1 MLSLTKE
8 QITTLWGSKR
18 RRNTRDRSRK
28 ILIIVQ
34 YQEPR
39 KMEQTQKDIQPR
51 NILSPTVLST
61 VDSSPSEIL
70 KSSRILQQLWKSLME
85 NCWEKKPKK
94 CRLPMS
100 PIAITLKTIE
110 ILPTSTWRKDLT
122 MHINKTG
129 SNLTKTKNNFMIS
142 SFEEDLSMAKR
153 KCNLPISVLPK
164 MPN

>member
-1 MLSLTKE
+1 MD
-8 QITTLWGSKR
+8 SKR
-18 RRNTRDRSRK
+18 RRNTRDKSRK
-28 ILIIVQ
+28 ILIIVR
-34 YQEPR
+34 YQERR
-39 KMEQTQKDIQPR
+39 KTEPTQRDIQPP
-51 NILSPTVLST
+51 NTLSLTVLSI

-70 KSSRILQQLWKSLME
+70 KSFRILQEWKSLME
-85 NCWEKKPKK
+85 NCWEKRRRK

-100 PIAITLKTIE
+100 PTDTNIKMIE